1 MEGVMIRGKEYAVT
15 AVRHPSGNIVTRSQ
29 KLNRIY
35 TGFLRKTPFTRGII
49 VLIES
54 LVLGYSS
61 LSWSA
66 NVALEEE
73 VKEGDEK
80 KEGQPKQEISSAY
93 TTIIMIVSFAF
104 GIGLFFLLPLFLTNL
119 AEPFIESSF
128 IFHLVEGVIRLAIF
142 LLYLKLISF
151 MADIRRVFSYH
162 GAEHKTINAYEHGV
176 PLEAGEI
183 QKYSTAHARC
193 GTAFLLSVMVLAI
206 LVFSLVGKQEL
217 WLMVTSRIVLL
228 PVIAAIGYE
237 VTQFGARHMKN
248 PLTRALITPG
258 LWLQGLTTGQPD
270 DSQVE
275 VAVVAL
281 KEVLKQE
288 EGKAT
293 QPA

>member
-1 MEGVMIRGKEYAVT
+1 
-15 AVRHPSGNIVTRSQ
+15 
-29 KLNRIY
+29 
-35 TGFLRKTPFTRGII
+35 
-49 VLIES
+49 
-54 LVLGYSS
+54 
-61 LSWSA
+61 
-66 NVALEEE
+66 
-73 VKEGDEK
+73 
-80 KEGQPKQEISSAY
+80 
-93 TTIIMIVSFAF
+93 MIVSFAF

-119 AEPFIESSF
+119 VEPYIESSF
-128 IFHLVEGVIRLAIF
+128 LFHLVEGVVRLAIF

-151 MADIRRVFSYH
+151 MSDIRRVFSYH
-162 GAEHKTINAYEHGV
+162 GAEPKTINAYEHGV

-206 LVFSLVGKQEL
+206 FVFSIVGKQEL
-217 WLMVTSRIVLL
+217 WLMVVSRIVLL

-248 PLTRALITPG
+248 PITNALIAPG

-281 KEVLKQE
+281 KEVLRHE
-288 EGKAT
+288 EDEAV